1 VDRITR
7 KELKTDKFREEVAH
21 TFQYVGLHSHQM
33 VRYGVIVVVLI
44 LAIVAWSYYSR
55 QKAADRQSLLQAAME
70 IQNRQIGP
78 DTGNEFLPTYPT
90 VEARSEAA
98 NQAFDGLIAKYPG
111 STEAQVSY
119 YYLGVVAA
127 DLGKLSDAE
136 KYFKT
141 ASGGGHLDYAS
152 LAAFSLAHLEAS
164 LGKAAEGERLLR
176 ALIEKPTVFVSK
188 DQAIIAL
195 AKMIAPVRPNEA
207 RKLLEPLRTSRS
219 SAVSRTALTTL
230 AEFPPQ

>member
-1 VDRITR
+1 MDRITR

-21 TFQYVGLHSHQM
+21 TFQYVGLHRNQM
-33 VRYGVIVVVLI
+33 VRYGAIAVVLI
-44 LAIVAWSYYSR
+44 LAIVAWGYYSGQR
-55 QKAADRQSLLQAAME
+55 TADRQSMLQAAME

-90 VEARSEAA
+90 VQARSEAA
-98 NQAFDGLIAKYPG
+98 NKAFNDLIAKYPG
-111 STEAQVSY
+111 SAEAQVSY
-119 YYLGVVAA
+119 YFLGVIAA
-127 DLGKLSDAE
+127 DAGKFSDAE
-136 KYFKT
+136 KDLKI
-141 ASGGGHLDYAS
+141 ASGGGNRDYAS
-152 LAAFSLAHLEAS
+152 LAAFSLAHVEAA

-188 DQAIIAL
+188 DQAIISL

>member
-1 VDRITR
+1 MDRITR

-21 TFQYVGLHSHQM
+21 TFQYVGLHRNQM
-33 VRYGVIVVVLI
+33 VRYGALVVVLI
-44 LAIVAWSYYSR
+44 LAVVGWSYYSR
-55 QKAADRQSLLQAAME
+55 QKAVERQSLLHAAME

-90 VEARSEAA
+90 VEARSDAA
-98 NQAFDGLIAKYPG
+98 SKAFNDLIAKHPG
-111 STEAQVSY
+111 SAEAQVGNY
-119 YYLGVVAA
+119 FLGVVAA
-127 DLGKLSDAE
+127 DLGKLADAE
-136 KYFKT
+136 KYFKI
-141 ASGGGHLDYAS
+141 ASDGGDRDYAS

-164 LGKAAEGERLLR
+164 LGKPAEGERLLR
-176 ALIEKPTVFVSK
+176 ALIDKPTVFVSK

-195 AKMIAPVRPNEA
+195 ARLIAPVRPNEA
-207 RKLLEPLRTSRS
+207 HKLLEPLRTSKS